1 LLKTYY
7 LLDSSS
13 ATRFFIFFDG
23 GSGIPFGN
31 TFLFYIVE
39 ILPYDGKIFKK
50 IEFKFD
56 ELVKSQNSDGKE
68 KSSSSRRANHEE

>member
-1 LLKTYY
+1 L
-7 LLDSSS
+7 
-13 ATRFFIFFDG
+13 A
-23 GSGIPFGN
+23 IPFGN

-68 KSSSSRRANHEE
+68 KSSSSRRANPEE